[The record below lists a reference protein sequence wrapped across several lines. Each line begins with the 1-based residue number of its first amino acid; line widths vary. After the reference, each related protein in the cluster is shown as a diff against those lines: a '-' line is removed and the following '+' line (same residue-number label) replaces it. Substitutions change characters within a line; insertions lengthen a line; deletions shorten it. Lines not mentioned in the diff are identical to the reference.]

1 MTAMKTQAV
10 VVSNDPVYQSWLQN
24 AAGSTM
30 DVALLSTA
38 TGQDPLAQI
47 EAFGRVDLVFC
58 EFDSQ
63 NVAQRVAFVEHFL
76 ERHWQVPVVGVGAD
90 DNPQWVLAA
99 MRAGARDFFVLRRD
113 DATLGLQISRLL
125 RRSSASVATTPA
137 APRSGKLFGV
147 LSAHPSES
155 IAFLAEHLALG
166 IMEEQGPSER
176 VLLLDLATPSGAASI
191 FLNLNSTYSAL
202 DAINDAYRCDQTL
215 VDTAFPRYNNGLYV
229 LSLPEDLLGAP
240 TIESA
245 DLLRL
250 LQVLRTLFSC
260 VVVTLDGHLPLA
272 ALAGVA
278 NDADRLLLLSDQS
291 ILRSRHNKHLLRA
304 LRLEGCSLERAGLV
318 VDDYRR
324 RLGLEPKNLAEL
336 FELPLFSALQC
347 ELSNRA
353 VSMNSGEP
361 LYTLARKDPYSLGV
375 RKLAAALVSGQT
387 IAATAPQGFLE
398 RLRGS

>member
-1 MTAMKTQAV
+1 MKTQAV

-24 AAGSTM
+24 AAGSSM

-125 RRSSASVATTPA
+125 RRSSASAAAQPA
-137 APRSGKLFGV
+137 GAPKAGKLFGV
-147 LSAHPSES
+147 LSAHPSET

-166 IMEEQGPSER
+166 IMEEQGPNER

-215 VDTAFPRYNNGLYV
+215 VDTAFPRYANGLYV

-304 LRLEGCSLERAGLV
+304 LRLEGCALDRAGLV

-336 FELPLFSALQC
+336 FELPLFATLQC

-375 RKLAAALVSGQT
+375 RKLASALLSGQS

-398 RLRGS
+398 RLRS

>member
-1 MTAMKTQAV
+1 MKTQAV

-24 AAGSTM
+24 AAGSSM
-30 DVALLSTA
+30 DVSLLSTA

-63 NVAQRVAFVEHFL
+63 NIAQRVAFVEHFL

-125 RRSSASVATTPA
+125 RRSSASVASQPA
-137 APRSGKLFGV
+137 GSPKAGKLFGV

-166 IMEEQGPSER
+166 IMEEQGANER

-215 VDTAFPRYNNGLYV
+215 VDTAFPRYANGLYV

-304 LRLEGCSLERAGLV
+304 LRLEGCALDRAGLV

-336 FELPLFSALQC
+336 FELPLFATLQC

-375 RKLAAALVSGQT
+375 RKLASALLSGQT

-398 RLRGS
+398 RLRS

>member
-1 MTAMKTQAV
+1 MKTQAV
-10 VVSNDPVYQSWLQN
+10 VVSNDPVYQGWLQN
-24 AAGSTM
+24 AAGSSL

-125 RRSSASVATTPA
+125 RRSSASVAT
-137 APRSGKLFGV
+137 APVSPKSGKLFGV

-166 IMEEQGPSER
+166 IMDEQGANER

-215 VDTAFPRYNNGLYV
+215 VDTAFPRYANGLYV

-240 TIESA
+240 TVESA

-304 LRLEGCSLERAGLV
+304 LRLEGCALDRAGLV

-336 FELPLFSALQC
+336 FELPLFATLQC

-375 RKLAAALVSGQT
+375 RKLAAALVSGQA

-398 RLRGS
+398 RLRG

>member
-1 MTAMKTQAV
+1 MKTQAV

-24 AAGSTM
+24 AAGSSL

-38 TGQDPLAQI
+38 AGQDPLAQI

-63 NVAQRVAFVEHFL
+63 NIAQRVAFVEHFL

-125 RRSSASVATTPA
+125 RRSSASTAA
-137 APRSGKLFGV
+137 APAGPRAGKLFGV

-166 IMEEQGPSER
+166 IMEEQGPNER
-176 VLLLDLATPSGAASI
+176 VLLLDLATPAGAASI

-215 VDTAFPRYNNGLYV
+215 VDTAFPRYANGLYV

-240 TIESA
+240 SVESA

-260 VVVTLDGHLPLA
+260 VVMTLDGHLPLA

-304 LRLEGCSLERAGLV
+304 LRLEGCALERAGLV

-336 FELPLFSALQC
+336 FELPLFAALQC

-375 RKLAAALVSGQT
+375 RKLAAALVAGQA

>member
-1 MTAMKTQAV
+1 MKTQAV
-10 VVSNDPVYQSWLQN
+10 VVANDPVYQGWLQN
-24 AAGSTM
+24 AAGASM
-30 DVALLSTA
+30 DVSLLPVSG
-38 TGQDPLAQI
+38 GQDPLQQI
-47 EAFGRVDLVFC
+47 EARGRVDLVFC
-58 EFDSQ
+58 EFDSH
-63 NVAQRVAFVEHFL
+63 NVAQRVAFIERFL
-76 ERHWQVPVVGVGAD
+76 ERHWQIPVVGLGAD

-125 RRSSASVATTPA
+125 RRGSAVAT
-137 APRSGKLFGV
+137 APTVPKSGKLFGV
-147 LSAHPSES
+147 LSAHPSET

-166 IMEEQGPSER
+166 ILEAQGQNER
-176 VLLLDLATPSGAASI
+176 VLLLDVATPSGAAAI
-191 FLNLNSTYSAL
+191 FLNLNATYSAL

-215 VDTAFPRYNNGLYV
+215 VDTAFPRYGNGLYV
-229 LSLPEDLLGAP
+229 LSLPEDLLGP
-240 TIESA
+240 PSIDSG

-250 LQVLRTLFSC
+250 LQVLRGLFGYI
-260 VVVTLDGHLPLA
+260 VVALDGHLPLA

-304 LRLEGCSLERAGLV
+304 LRLEGCALDRAGLV

-336 FELPLFSALQC
+336 FELPLFATLQC

-375 RKLAAALVSGQT
+375 KKLAAALMSGQAL
-387 IAATAPQGFLE
+387 AAAAPQGFFE
-398 RLRGS
+398 RLRGG

>member
-24 AAGSTM
+24 AAGSVM
-30 DVALLSTA
+30 DVTLLPA
-38 TGQDPLAQI
+38 AAGQDPMAQI

-58 EFDSQ
+58 EFDNQ
-63 NVAQRVAFVEHFL
+63 NVAQRVAFVERFI

-125 RRSSASVATTPA
+125 RRSSASTAAAPV

-147 LSAHPSES
+147 MSAHPSES

-166 IMEEQGPSER
+166 IMEEQGPNER

-191 FLNLNSTYSAL
+191 FLNLNATYSAL

-215 VDTAFPRYNNGLYV
+215 VDTAFPRYANGLYV

-240 TIESA
+240 SIEAA

-304 LRLEGCSLERAGLV
+304 LRLEGCALDRAGLV

-336 FELPLFSALQC
+336 FELPLFAALQC

-375 RKLAAALVSGQT
+375 RKLAAALVAGQP
-387 IAATAPQGFLE
+387 IAASAPQGFLD
-398 RLRGS
+398 RLRAS